1 MCGRNNIIPHIF
13 YGPFV
18 FYSEKLCTL
27 SSSGIS
33 TRRCFELKKYSRVEH
48 FDCDEHETNVD
59 RWKKTTTKST
69 SRRNSS
75 INIKYSEF
83 LLICLHSPPSMLQ
96 HEFCCSWCLSVL
108 EIFSSPARN
117 ISRTAIRYNCIFF
130 NMKPTEWSSFAPFRV
145 EDEKGKRDR

>member
-48 FDCDEHETNVD
+48 FDYDKHETNVD

-96 HEFCCSWCLSVL
+96 HETLLQLMFIC
-108 EIFSSPARN
+108 FRN
-117 ISRTAIRYNCIFF
+117 IFIS
-130 NMKPTEWSSFAPFRV
+130 
-145 EDEKGKRDR
+145 GKKHIENGH